1 MIRSLTKFSIREN
14 FYHSRATL
22 VRWDRYYMVLEV
34 YKLYTAVS
42 HAMAWHAWHGIRT
55 KPTVRSWW
63 PPSCFT
69 WCPSA
74 PSQAVYT
81 DLGPFYDDVATSP
94 KWYRAPAELA
104 KNQSSALA
112 SKLDQ
117 TRTRHV
123 AVRCAGRHQPGGDL
137 PHLAPRTHCRR
148 S

>member
-1 MIRSLTKFSIREN
+1 MP
-14 FYHSRATL
+14 
-22 VRWDRYYMVLEV
+22 
-34 YKLYTAVS
+34 
-42 HAMAWHAWHGIRT
+42 WHGMHGMASG
-55 KPTVRSWW
+55 PDQRSAAWW

-81 DLGPFYDDVATSP
+81 DLEPFYDDVATSP
-94 KWYRAPAELA
+94 KCYRAPAELA

-123 AVRCAGRHQPGGDL
+123 AVRCAGRHQPGDKGDQNT
-137 PHLAPRTHCRR
+137 PVRKIECMQEVRKVYEFR
-148 S
+148 KG